1 MRCILLTLSIAA
13 ALHAQAPPPVAGKS
27 VDLATVR
34 IIEIAEGSGAP
45 ARLGAQ
51 YFVHY
56 TGYLRDGTIFDSSS
70 GKDPLKFVQGRRE
83 VIPGFDIGFENMKV
97 GGKRRIFIPYQLA
110 YGDQARGQIPPRS
123 DLVFDVELVDVKDAP
138 QLTAGADLLL
148 VLDESEKHVMALA
161 KAVPEE
167 KYSWAPGPSV
177 RSFRAVFL
185 HIAYGNHLMLRFAN
199 GEDWKKLGPDIEKQ
213 LKDEQAP
220 LTKEQV
226 IAALTESFAEVR
238 TTFQNARAASLNRT
252 LDFFG
257 RPATQRGIL
266 IGVDTHIAEHL
277 GQAIAYARMNGIVPP
292 WSK

>member
-1 MRCILLTLSIAA
+1 MQRIFLVAFTGAILAAQTL
-13 ALHAQAPPPVAGKS
+13 PPVAGKM

-34 IIEIAEGSGAP
+34 YIDISEGSGAA
-45 ARLGAQ
+45 ARPGAQ

-83 VIPGFDIGFENMKV
+83 VIPGFDIGFDGMKI
-97 GGKRRIFIPYQLA
+97 GGKRRIMIPYQLA
-110 YGDQARGQIPPRS
+110 YGDQNRGKIPPRS
-123 DLVFDVELVDVKDAP
+123 DLIFDVELVDVKDAP
-138 QLTAGADLLL
+138 QLSAGSDLLL
-148 VLDESEKHVMALA
+148 PLDETEQHVLALA

-167 KYSWAPGPSV
+167 KYSWSPGRDV
-177 RSFRAVFL
+177 RTFRAVFL
-185 HIAYGNHLMLRFAN
+185 HIAYGNRLMLRIAN

-220 LTKEQV
+220 LTKDQV

-238 TTFQNARAASLNRT
+238 KTFENARAASLGRSM
-252 LDFFG
+252 DFFG
-257 RPATQRGIL
+257 HPATQRGIMISL
-266 IGVDTHIAEHL
+266 DTHIGEHL